1 MRNLSP
7 TNFETSEAEFVS
19 INELENYNLSDLS
32 KYILETRIKSVG
44 MYLDEYQPNQEI
56 VSKLNILKYE
66 VFG

>member
-1 MRNLSP
+1 
-7 TNFETSEAEFVS
+7 FETSEAKFVS
-19 INELENYNLSDLS
+19 INELKNYDLSNLS

-44 MYLDEYQPNQEI
+44 MYLDEYQPTQEI